1 MISYDDFL
9 SLYDLLHSVGQSL
22 GPSVLL
28 QTALFHP
35 FLWPSNIPL
44 YNMHSIFFIH
54 SSVDQHLGC
63 FHVFGIVNSAA
74 MNIRV
79 HVSFNLWFSLC
90 VCVCVYIYTSGY
102 MGFSGGL
109 VVKNLLANAGN
120 TGDMSLIP

>member
-90 VCVCVYIYTSGY
+90 VCVCVCVYIYIRIYIYIYIYVDIWASQ
-102 MGFSGGL
+102 
-109 VVKNLLANAGN
+109 VAWW
-120 TGDMSLIP
+120 